1 MSTFARMLRRHG
13 ETWVLHGWANSVR
26 DDYEDELATEPTKTE
41 FQGIRNG
48 PKEEEQRDEKGMT
61 RWEMLD
67 LLVTLSLAL
76 PPQTQEDLP
85 VTLTSPE
92 GRDYDLIGVDRSG
105 APVGSKRLK
114 LKTGGADASIY
125 L

>member
-1 MSTFARMLRRHG
+1 MLRRHG

-26 DDYEDELATEPTKTE
+26 DDYEDELTTEPTETE

-48 PKEEEQRDEKGMT
+48 PKEKEQRDEKGMT